1 MFGKSKQKTPP
12 SKPLVALDRSAI
24 PSVISADI
32 NLLGN
37 IIGAGVIDLDGRI
50 EGNVRCYSLSIR
62 PNGKVRGDVLADNVQ
77 VHGTV
82 EGTIKARVVT
92 LYPTARVTGTIMHE
106 SLTIED
112 GAFVDGKF
120 KRTDKIVFD
129 DMPAL
134 SYSPPIESMFENDND
149 DDDGEP
155 SEEEL
160 KVLENLRLIS

>member
-1 MFGKSKQKTPP
+1 MFGKSKQKAAAA
-12 SKPLVALDRSAI
+12 KPLVALDRSAV

-37 IIGAGVIDLDGRI
+37 VIGAGVIDLDGRI
-50 EGNVRCYSLSIR
+50 EGNIRCYSLSIR
-62 PNGKVRGDVLADNVQ
+62 PNGKVRGDILADNVQ
-77 VHGTV
+77 VHGAV

-120 KRTDKIVFD
+120 KRTDKIVFED
-129 DMPAL
+129 APVL
-134 SYSPPIESMFENDND
+134 GYSPPIESLFENEGEAED
-149 DDDGEP
+149 DEP